1 MWLES
6 MFSGESEPG
15 DVIPS
20 RTLNITKITG
30 LLVPIGTAIAAL
42 IEAQTKADGP
52 LAGLTPGQK
61 LILWL
66 GVLAFILVIASV
78 DMLVRGIAT
87 AASYKSGLSLLPPG
101 LKGTYTGL
109 DLNVA
114 CQVVASRSF
123 NGDTSSNK
131 GQFLVLYQ
139 ANGANIARWVDA
151 TKVDVPQP

>member
-1 MWLES
+1 
-6 MFSGESEPG
+6 
-15 DVIPS
+15 
-20 RTLNITKITG
+20 
-30 LLVPIGTAIAAL
+30 
-42 IEAQTKADGP
+42 
-52 LAGLTPGQK
+52 
-61 LILWL
+61 
-66 GVLAFILVIASV
+66 
-78 DMLVRGIAT
+78 LVRGIAT